1 MGSYYMTCSISQDT
15 NFAETYLLNDFVN
28 DLLVADMEE
37 DSYEEDERRDG
48 IIKSHNRNK
57 SLRELGI

>member
-1 MGSYYMTCSISQDT
+1 MENEYDDYDEDG
-15 NFAETYLLNDFVN
+15 NETS
-28 DLLVADMEE
+28 EKQ
-37 DSYEEDERRDG
+37 R